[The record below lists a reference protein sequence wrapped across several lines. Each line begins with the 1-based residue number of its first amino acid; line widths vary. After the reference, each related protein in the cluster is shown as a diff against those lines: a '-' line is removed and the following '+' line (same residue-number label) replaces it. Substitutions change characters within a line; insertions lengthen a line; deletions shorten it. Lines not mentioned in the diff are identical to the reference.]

1 MNNTSI
7 EDISYDWCLGKPC
20 GSVSKNESRV
30 LWITSVDKK
39 QISKSFAISKY
50 DFSFEKAEQAAREYG
65 SIWSAEH
72 GYTKNQVRRLPDN
85 IYWNCKN
92 PDFTYDANDLN
103 MPTKN
108 TLEVKIDNDYTMLV
122 DFEDLSIVE
131 AYSVC
136 KTKGGK
142 ETAKHYAAVSF
153 KGSRE
158 EKKNGK
164 KMIEGFHKFLTGNK
178 MTDHI
183 NRNPMDNRR
192 CNLRETT
199 KKVNNN
205 NRTCDCSG
213 MNDAPPDIE
222 RVPGVRVV
230 NDRPGGA
237 WQARIK
243 QDDKERTVSFS
254 VKKHGNHEACRLAVE
269 ARKRFSEQFA
279 CLNS

>member
-1 MNNTSI
+1 MNKSI

-20 GSVSKNESRV
+20 GKVSCLGNKVYWTMYVNDIRYCESFS
-30 LWITSVDKK
+30 ITEYNNS
-39 QISKSFAISKY
+39 
-50 DFSFEKAEQAAREYG
+50 EKETRKVAEDYASE
-65 SIWSAEH
+65 WSAEH
-72 GYTKNQVRRLPDN
+72 GLYKNSVRRLPDG
-85 IYWNCKN
+85 IYWDCKN
-92 PDFTYDANDLN
+92 PDFTYDVNNLN

-122 DFEDLSIVE
+122 DFEDLPIVE
-131 AYSVC
+131 EHSIC
-136 KTKGGK
+136 KTKGGNK
-142 ETAKHYAAVSF
+142 NAKNYAAVSF

-158 EKKNGK
+158 DKKNGK
-164 KMIEGFHKFLTGNK
+164 KLIELFHKFLTGNK

-230 NDRPGGA
+230 NDRLGGA